1 MRQTEAVLKKQ
12 LLKDDELIRVTQT
25 HYEKGLH
32 MPPHT
37 HEFSAISLILKG
49 GFQESIGGDAK
60 EVCRAKTLIKPAH
73 VLHSDHYAND
83 CSILCIYLKDE
94 SIIHTKT
101 RDVLKEWTGMYG
113 INWNA
118 FQPYFDAD
126 NLEARKQ
133 IINSF
138 LAHLGK
144 SKKTSDEI
152 PEWVYHIKSYLDL
165 NFTQPIQTTELADKY
180 GIHPVYLARVFR
192 KYYRLSIKDYIK
204 SLRIRNSIASIF
216 ENQQSLSQIA
226 VGNGFAD
233 QSHFIRNFKKEVG
246 TTPKGFKKIMA

>member
-1 MRQTEAVLKKQ
+1 MKKQ
-12 LLKDDELIRVTQT
+12 IIKDDELIRVTQT

-49 GFQESIGGDAK
+49 GFQELIDGDSR

-73 VLHSDHYAND
+73 VLHSDHYDDD

-94 SIIHTKT
+94 SIIDTKA

-113 INWNA
+113 INWNT
-118 FQPYFDAD
+118 FQPYF
-126 NLEARKQ
+126 NTESLKERKQ

-138 LAHLGK
+138 LAHLGT
-144 SKKTSDEI
+144 SKNASDEI
-152 PEWVYHIKSYLDL
+152 PEWIYHIKSYLDL
-165 NFTQPIQTTELADKY
+165 NFTQNIQTSELADKY

-192 KYYRLSIKDYIK
+192 KYYGLSIKDYIK

-216 ENQQSLSQIA
+216 EKKQSLSQIA

-233 QSHFIRNFKKEVG
+233 QSHFIRNFKQEVG
-246 TTPKGFKKIMA
+246 TTPKGFKKIIA

>member
-1 MRQTEAVLKKQ
+1 MQLKKQ
-12 LLKDDELIRVTQT
+12 IIRDDELVRVTQT

-32 MPPHT
+32 MQPHT

-49 GFQESIGGDAK
+49 GFQEQIDGDSR

-73 VLHSDHYAND
+73 VLHSDHYDDD

-94 SIIHTKT
+94 SIIEAKSK
-101 RDVLKEWTGMYG
+101 DVLKEWTGMYG
-113 INWNA
+113 INWNS
-118 FQPYFDAD
+118 FQPYFDAED
-126 NLEARKQ
+126 LTKRKQ
-133 IINSF
+133 IINCF
-138 LAHLGK
+138 LEHLGR
-144 SKKTSDEI
+144 SKEVSNDI
-152 PEWVYHIKSYLDL
+152 PDWIYSIKSYLDRS
-165 NFTQPIQTTELADKY
+165 FTQNIQTSELADMY
-180 GIHPVYLARVFR
+180 EIHPVYLARVFR
-192 KYYRLSIKDYIK
+192 KYYGLSIQDYIK

-246 TTPKGFKKIMA
+246 TTPKGFRKIIA